1 MAKEFRLPDLG
12 SGLKEGEIISW
23 LVKVGDEVTD
33 EDLLCEVETEK
44 AVIEVPVPFNGTVLS
59 LAADVGE
66 LVKVGAV
73 LAVFGEAGELSE
85 APDEAAPES
94 AATQAGTPPS
104 LTRSKHIEHLRMRG
118 LALSYSNLGM
128 SKGQET
134 MQ

>member
-59 LAADVGE
+59 LAAEVG
-66 LVKVGAV
+66 
-73 LAVFGEAGELSE
+73 
-85 APDEAAPES
+85 
-94 AATQAGTPPS
+94 
-104 LTRSKHIEHLRMRG
+104 
-118 LALSYSNLGM
+118 
-128 SKGQET
+128 
-134 MQ
+134 